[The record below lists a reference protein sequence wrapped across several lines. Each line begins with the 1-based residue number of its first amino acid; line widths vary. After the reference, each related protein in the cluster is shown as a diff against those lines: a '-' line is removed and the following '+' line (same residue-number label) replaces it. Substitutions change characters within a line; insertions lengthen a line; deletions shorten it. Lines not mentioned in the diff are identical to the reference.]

1 MTRELPSLPAST
13 IQIPT
18 ERPAGSNPMRFATT
32 ILSVKTFMGRV
43 SLEAAAALV
52 VDLAEGFVPAA
63 LVVLLVRARVNINAM
78 VVLNTVRHVI
88 IPNPTPVRVAGHA
101 RKHAPAA
108 ARPELFAP
116 LRVTA
121 LTVCA
126 ATILL
131 YYALL
136 TMLAAPRRAM
146 VASGM
151 DLPALSPPTAIQAHA
166 ASRLECLATAAAT
179 ALPIPVAPTA
189 LTMRAEFAL
198 QRLIAARVVL
208 LCLAAWNLHRHR

>member
-1 MTRELPSLPAST
+1 MLKKNLSSKQSLPAST
-13 IQIPT
+13 MRTLT
-18 ERPAGSNPMRFATT
+18 ERPVNTLPLRFATT
-32 ILSVKTFMGRV
+32 ISSVKTFMGRV
-43 SLEAAAALV
+43 NLEPAGKLV
-52 VDLAEGFVPAA
+52 MDLAEGIVPAA
-63 LVVLLVRARVNINAM
+63 LVVLLVRARVHMYAM

-136 TMLAAPRRAM
+136 PMIAAPRRAL

-166 ASRLECLATAAAT
+166 A
-179 ALPIPVAPTA
+179 
-189 LTMRAEFAL
+189 
-198 QRLIAARVVL
+198 
-208 LCLAAWNLHRHR
+208 